1 MTLMKTAVAE
11 RWSGVARRRAH
22 SDLSAE
28 QDLMAEQI
36 SG

>member
-11 RWSGVARRRAH
+11 RWPGVARHRAQN
-22 SDLSAE
+22 DLSAE

-36 SG
+36 RG